1 MKKIVS
7 FGDSF
12 ILGSEQANNQD
23 GSLAWPGRIAKHLE
37 LDYETMAVA
46 GCGNEH
52 IAQQVFS
59 YFSHQPSQNVL
70 AVINWTWSM
79 RWDMH
84 LTPEQSWITL
94 GPTCVPDRLKGLI
107 SEQEAQKLID
117 FYQCYCA
124 DNVVWNQRR
133 SLMAIYAVQSF
144 LQQKHIECIQTY
156 MDQSIWLMTMDR
168 LEHYDAVR
176 ADSWPEVHRIS
187 DLENLPA
194 SILTEVKAW
203 YDLMQPPDYIQTLQK
218 LTWNQVKSFDGLDFL
233 SWSRQHGHEITE
245 LLHPLESAHQA
256 AADYW
261 IDTYRVL
268 CA

>member
-12 ILGSEQANNQD
+12 IFGNEQANNQD
-23 GSLAWPGRIAKHLE
+23 GSLGWPGRIAKS
-37 LDYETMAVA
+37 LDVDYTTMAVA

-59 YFSHQPSQNVL
+59 YFSLHSPQNVL

-79 RWDMH
+79 RWDMNLMH
-84 LTPEQSWITL
+84 KQSWITL
-94 GPTCVPDRLKGLI
+94 GPTCVPDRLKSLI

-124 DNVVWNQRR
+124 NNVIWNQQR

-144 LQQKHIECIQTY
+144 LKQNNIACIQTY

-176 ADSWPEVHRIS
+176 ADSWPEVSSIF
-187 DLENLPA
+187 DLENLPE
-194 SILTEVKAW
+194 SILDEVRAL
-203 YDLMQPPDYIQTLQK
+203 YDLMQPPGYIRTMQK
-218 LTWNQVKSFDGLDFL
+218 LTWDQLTSFDGLDFL

-261 IDTYRVL
+261 MDTYRLL